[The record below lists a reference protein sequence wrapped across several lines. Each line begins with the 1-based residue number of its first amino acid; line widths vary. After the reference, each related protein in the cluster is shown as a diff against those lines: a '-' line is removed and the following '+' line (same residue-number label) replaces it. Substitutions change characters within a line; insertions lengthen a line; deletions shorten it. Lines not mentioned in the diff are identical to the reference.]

1 MLKEI
6 KVNEWACDSCHN
18 VFYTYLG
25 EGALCP
31 ECGDPSRLCGEAVFI
46 LRDEEFEKVMDNVAQ
61 QECRVCWVHQEEVTE
76 DRREEAEELIN
87 VCAIGKMLEALCGSE
102 CPAKG

>member
-1 MLKEI
+1 MLKEVKI
-6 KVNEWACDSCHN
+6 NEWACDSCHSI
-18 VFYTYLG
+18 FYTYLS

-31 ECGDPSRLCGEAVFI
+31 ECGDPARFCSEAVFI
-46 LRDEEFEKVMDNVAQ
+46 LRDEEFGKAVDSVVQ
-61 QECRVCWVHQEEVTE
+61 QECSVCWVHQEEVTE

-87 VCAIGKMLEALCGSE
+87 MCAIAKMLEAIRGDG